1 MKEKSLE
8 KQLKS
13 QFYRKNHISFGISVL
28 AALLAGS
35 LNLILSWIMQQLI
48 DAAAGTPGT
57 LRLPSLIWIS
67 LGFLAFC
74 AFVSLLGYLA
84 EPRFL
89 ARAMRQY
96 RDFAFRRLTEK
107 SISSFRDES
116 TAAYLSALTND
127 AASIEADDLSQQ
139 LSILT
144 KLVTGLGALAMMLY
158 YSPLL
163 TAIAIGVTLLPLAAS
178 LLSGKQ
184 LQAVERR
191 VSERN
196 RDFTAALTD
205 CLNGF
210 SVVKTFRAEKEIFS
224 LFSASNRALEQE
236 KFRKNRIKRLIGM
249 IGALT
254 GIIAQLGV
262 FLIGAGMALHGYGL
276 TAGTVILFVN
286 LMNFLIEPV
295 ATLPGL
301 LASRRAARG
310 LVAKLAEAL
319 EKTDGAAG
327 TQTLAPLHDA
337 LRLEHVS
344 FGYEAGKDVLHDVSA
359 TFEAGKAYAVVGGSG
374 SGKSTLL
381 RLLTAG
387 STGYRGAIRFDRAEL
402 RDIAPESLYEQM
414 SIIQQNVFVF
424 DAALHDNITMFR
436 DFPSA
441 AVESAIDRARLRC
454 LVDERGADYRC
465 GEGGKNLSGGEK
477 QRVSIARSLLKRSSV
492 LLADEMT
499 AALDAQ
505 TSHEVTNDLLDLDG
519 VTRIVVTHGL
529 EASLLRRY
537 DGILVLKDGHVAE
550 QGTFDELM
558 AEKGYFYAL
567 YTVAQ

>member
-1 MKEKSLE
+1 MNRKPLAR
-8 KQLKS
+8 QLKS
-13 QFYRKNHISFGISVL
+13 QFYRKNHIIYCLAVA
-28 AALLAGS
+28 AALLAS
-35 LNLILSWIMQQLI
+35 TLNLIVSWIMQQLI
-48 DAAAGTPGT
+48 DVASGAAGTLGLVAL
-57 LRLPSLIWIS
+57 LRLS
-67 LGFLAFC
+67 LAFLVYC
-74 AFVSLLGYLA
+74 AAVMLLAYA
-84 EPRFL
+84 TEPRFL
-89 ARAMRQY
+89 SRAIRQY

-116 TAAYLSALTND
+116 TALYLSALTND
-127 AASIEADDLSQQ
+127 AASVEADDLAQQ
-139 LSILT
+139 LAILT
-144 KLVTGLGALAMMLY
+144 KLATALGALAMMLY

-163 TAIAIGVTLLPLAAS
+163 TAVAIGLTLLPLLAS
-178 LLSGKQ
+178 LLTGRQ

-191 VSERN
+191 VSDRN

-210 SVVKTFRAEKEIFS
+210 SVVKTFRAEKEIFR
-224 LFSASNRALEQE
+224 LFAASNQALEQE
-236 KFRKNRIKRLIGM
+236 KLRRNRIKRLIGM

-254 GIIAQLGV
+254 GIVAQLGV
-262 FLIGAGMALHGYGL
+262 FLIGAAMALSGSGL

-301 LASRRAARG
+301 LAGRRAARG
-310 LVAKLAEAL
+310 LIDKLAAAL
-319 EKTDGAAG
+319 EKDDRAGGTVQLPPLTDS
-327 TQTLAPLHDA
+327 

-387 STGYRGAIRFDRAEL
+387 STGYRGAIRFDGTEL
-402 RDIAPESLYEQM
+402 ADIAPEALYEQL

-424 DAALHDNITMFR
+424 DASLRDNITMFR
-436 DFPSA
+436 DFPA
-441 AVESAIDRARLRC
+441 PALNAAIDRAHLRE
-454 LVDERGADYRC
+454 LVDARGENYRC
-465 GEGGKNLSGGEK
+465 GEGGKALSGGEK
-477 QRVSIARSLLKRSSV
+477 QRVSIARSLLKQSSL

-505 TSHEVTNDLLDLDG
+505 TAHEVADDLLSLDG
-519 VTRIVVTHGL
+519 ITRIVVTHSL
-529 EASLLRRY
+529 EAALLRRY
-537 DGILVLKDGHVAE
+537 DAILVLKDGRVAE
-550 QGTFDELM
+550 QGTFDDLL
-558 AEKGYFYAL
+558 AKKGYFFAL